1 MDPINSQVQLR
12 AKVSTSNKPKYGVNV
27 LDAKISDVS
36 IKEIFEPLV
45 LKEQVINAVT
55 EASSMILRID
65 NVIAAGKSNTPYGP
79 CHGYGGHT
87 EGGID
92 GYA

>member
-1 MDPINSQVQLR
+1 
-12 AKVSTSNKPKYGVNV
+12 
-27 LDAKISDVS
+27 
-36 IKEIFEPLV
+36 
-45 LKEQVINAVT
+45 
-55 EASSMILRID
+55 MILRID

>member
-1 MDPINSQVQLR
+1 
-12 AKVSTSNKPKYGVNV
+12 
-27 LDAKISDVS
+27 
-36 IKEIFEPLV
+36 
-45 LKEQVINAVT
+45 
-55 EASSMILRID
+55 MILRID

-92 GYA
+92 GYAWYVKEKKRKSIFLYRCRNKNKELKMITILFYLLEEN